1 VSYDSETEVERTPP
15 RGKVISLQGHQAAE
29 QVLDDLSRATRHSR
43 DYGRL
48 VRKAADLGLPMLAA
62 TVRHLDSSH
71 PTRLA
76 ILGDILL
83 AYSPQAEGL
92 DTLARAATD
101 RRNSDNRRMGA
112 IILLCNYYPHLP
124 VSEDFLSGLR
134 NPIGT
139 AAHALVSVLGECAG
153 DPELLTGN
161 TGFLAALLSQPVDI
175 LYAALNRIADMPDE
189 GAVPALRLLALHP
202 HPDLMEAAVEAL
214 GARVSVSAIRSL
226 TMLEPNLPGEPA
238 HVASRLLHKIRLSGL
253 YGAEFAPQTEH
264 AARAILSA
272 VDGRGRRMLWLH
284 VPPTSAVSR
293 PVFMGLLMSDYAGL
307 IELVGPTARSTDAV
321 SRPPTP
327 GPVGTLYPPMVYK
340 LPDIPANLATV
351 SCVEVPYG
359 YGLRLLRKAV
369 SRNWLTGTPL
379 PLEYQLLFNLIW
391 QFGQGNGDEESYVT
405 RFVERDDRSLAES
418 ESESEL
424 LANSLFDSWYL
435 ESAGVRLVAE
445 ELAALDY
452 DFSHELTE
460 DNWRI
465 LLPSIIRLAHDE
477 FGPELRM
484 RYANRLRLMS
494 EWLRFSDQHHD
505 ADLAASAAYTIVNS
519 PPEANLFVLRLVQK
533 GILVAL
539 SELTFD
545 LR

>member
-29 QVLDDLSRATRHSR
+29 QVLDDLSRAARHSR

-48 VRKAADLGLPMLAA
+48 VRKAADLGVPMLAA
-62 TVRHLDSSH
+62 IVRHLDSAH
-71 PTRLA
+71 PMRLA
-76 ILGDILL
+76 ILGDVLL
-83 AYSPQAEGL
+83 AYSPQADGL
-92 DTLARAATD
+92 DTLTRAATD

-112 IILLCNYYPHLP
+112 IMLLCNNYPHMP

-139 AAHALVSVLGECAG
+139 AARSLVSVLEECAG
-153 DPELLTGN
+153 DSELLTGY

-175 LYAALNRIADMPDE
+175 LYAALNRIADMSDE
-189 GAVPALRLLALHP
+189 GAVSALRLLALHP
-202 HPDLMEAAVEAL
+202 HPDIMEAAVEAL

-253 YGAEFAPQTEH
+253 YGAEFAPQIEH
-264 AARAILSA
+264 AGRAILSA

-284 VPPTSAVSR
+284 VPSTSAVSR

-307 IELVGPTARSTDAV
+307 IELVGPVSRSTDAV
-321 SRPPTP
+321 PKPPHP

-369 SRNWLTGTPL
+369 SRNWLTGTHL
-379 PLEYQLLFNLIW
+379 PLEYQLLFNLVW

-418 ESESEL
+418 ESEL
-424 LANSLFDSWYL
+424 LLSSLFDNWYL
-435 ESAGVRLVAE
+435 ESAGVRQVAE

-505 ADLAASAAYTIVNS
+505 ADLAASAATTIVQS